1 MIVLEGDAMAANLI
15 LDIQACKPQQ
25 QSSVTQAVAVADKVE
40 SKLPR

>member
-1 MIVLEGDAMAANLI
+1 VLSLAANLI

-25 QSSVTQAVAVADKVE
+25 QSDVTQAAAVADKIE